1 MIQASAKPKI
11 LIIGDAVAPTGFARV
26 IRSIFE
32 PLRNDYELHQLATR
46 YDGSSHDY
54 PWKLY
59 AAGKGKSR
67 YGYDQIVPLI
77 EQIQPAI
84 VFLLY
89 DIPFQVPY
97 LEELRKTVPRPKI
110 VFYSPVESGPI
121 APEIMQ
127 RLHGVSRYVVFT
139 EYGRR
144 EIGDALQS
152 VREQDPSFQFPD
164 LEVIPHGVASDKFF
178 PLAGGSD
185 VAGESIPWRRREA
198 RRLMK
203 LDDAE
208 HLDAFIVLNANR
220 NMPRKRID
228 LTMQGFAQFA
238 RDKPANVKLYLH
250 MATED
255 TGWNVLILAK
265 RYGIFDRLIM
275 TQADNTRP
283 TFSDEQL
290 NSLYNACDV
299 GITTVTGEAWGMVG
313 FEHAATRAAQIVPRH
328 TSLADLWEDAAEFV
342 EPVMQLTYPGN
353 LTHAHLVTPE
363 GVAGALQ
370 RLYEDPERRGA
381 GRSRLP
387 QRNPSRTELEHD
399 RRAMAPLVRRTSPK
413 EIRQVQGRAPPTPLC
428 FRRPSKKWATP

>member
-1 MIQASAKPKI
+1 MASHRLASDGVAERISADEIAVLARPKI
-11 LIIGDAVAPTGFARV
+11 LIIGDAVAPSGFARV

-32 PLRNDYELHQLATR
+32 PLHDHYELHQLATR
-46 YDGSSHDY
+46 FDGGPHNY

-59 AAGKGKSR
+59 PASAGTSR
-67 YGYDQIVPLI
+67 YGFDQLAALIDQI
-77 EQIQPAI
+77 EPAI

-89 DIPFQVPY
+89 DIVFQVQF
-97 LEELRKTVPRPKI
+97 LQFLRKASRRPKF

-127 RLHGVSRYVVFT
+127 RLAGISRYVVFT

-144 EIGDALQS
+144 EIESALRA
-152 VREQDPSFQFPD
+152 VRESDPAFQFPALD
-164 LEVIPHGVASDKFF
+164 VIPHGVATEKFF
-178 PLAGGSD
+178 PLPDKA
-185 VAGESIPWRRREA
+185 EA
-198 RRLMK
+198 RQRMR

-208 HLDAFIVLNANR
+208 HRDAFIVLNANR

-228 LTMQGFAQFA
+228 LTIHGFALFA
-238 RDKPANVKLYLH
+238 KDKPPDVKLYLH

-290 NSLYNACDV
+290 NFLYNACDV
-299 GITTVTGEAWGMVG
+299 GITTTTGEGWGMPS

-328 TSLADLWEDAAEFV
+328 TSLVDLWEGAAEFLDS
-342 EPVMQLTYPGN
+342 VMTLTYPGN
-353 LTHAHLVTPE
+353 LTHAHIVTPE
-363 GVAGALQ
+363 GVASALQ
-370 RLYEDPERRGA
+370 RLYDDRPHRDALAEAGYRNSTRPELNWNMIA
-381 GRSRLP
+381 GRW
-387 QRNPSRTELEHD
+387 
-399 RRAMAPLVRRTSPK
+399 
-413 EIRQVQGRAPPTPLC
+413 RQLFSEMLAE
-428 FRRPSKKWATP
+428 